1 MRLVGRFLSPFA
13 RRVAIALELY
23 GLPYEHA
30 NLSVVDDRA
39 EITAVS
45 KLSRIPCLVLDD
57 GEILIDSH
65 QILAELDRQVG
76 PGRALLPKDPSQL
89 RDYGQMIALLTGSLE
104 KGVATVYEL
113 ARRPKDKVWPEWGDQ
128 LRSQLVGGVL
138 EAETRA
144 PEALTQ
150 GRFLFGDDPT
160 HADVAGVLAYG
171 LAKGLAPSDIDSKRV
186 PKLAALAAG
195 FGARPEFEKTQPS

>member
-1 MRLVGRFLSPFA
+1 MRLIGRFLSPFV

-23 GLPYEHA
+23 GLPYGHS
-30 NLSVVDDRA
+30 NLSVVDDRD

-45 KLSRIPCLVLDD
+45 RLSRIPCLVLDD
-57 GEILIDSH
+57 GETLIDSH

-76 PGRALLPKDPSQL
+76 PERALLPKNPNQL
-89 RDYGQMIALLTGSLE
+89 RAYGQMIALLTGSLE

-128 LRSQLVGGVL
+128 LRSQLVGGLL
-138 EAETRA
+138 EAEARA
-144 PEALTQ
+144 ADALTQ
-150 GRFLFGDDPT
+150 GRFLFGDTPT

-171 LAKGLAPSDIDSKRV
+171 LAKGLAPGEIDPERV
-186 PKLAALAAG
+186 PRLAALAAG